1 MTATLNSSH
10 PIRRILYEQA
20 ADWEQMQLF
29 CQNKQ
34 AIGEMNA
41 RMGGLEARRMARY
54 NARFGYDARFMWLLP
69 TTTTTT
75 TTTTVTATKNVKP
88 PRIVFKFSK
97 RFQIFKNDRL
107 KRFHFHCPLIR
118 NKVLDTTLSLL

>member
-75 TTTTVTATKNVKP
+75 TTTTNYNNNNSNSNQQKCKTSPN
-88 PRIVFKFSK
+88 S
-97 RFQIFKNDRL
+97 FQIFKNISNFQ
-107 KRFHFHCPLIR
+107 K
-118 NKVLDTTLSLL
+118 